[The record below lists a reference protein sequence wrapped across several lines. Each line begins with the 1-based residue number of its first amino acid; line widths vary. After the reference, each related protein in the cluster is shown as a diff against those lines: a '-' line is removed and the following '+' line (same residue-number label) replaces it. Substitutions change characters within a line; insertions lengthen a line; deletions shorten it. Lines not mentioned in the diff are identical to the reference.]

1 MVLSFSINKDV
12 VKGHL
17 DNNFS
22 LLGRSI
28 LRIITNYLNA
38 YLNTGSYRFGPDKL
52 PGLVIVL
59 SFTMAVLYDSSLP
72 FHHSISHQVLA
83 CDDVSKMP
91 LHLSIIFPLHLATY
105 LDFTVSLLITLTA
118 MIKLTDPHC
127 YREGKGHI
135 YHGNSYRSF

>member
-12 VKGHL
+12 VKDHL

-38 YLNTGSYRFGPDKL
+38 YLNTGCYRFGPDKL
-52 PGLVIVL
+52 PGLVIAL
-59 SFTMAVLYDSSLP
+59 SSTHGCSVWFFSPISSFYQSSSTCMWWCFQNASASLN
-72 FHHSISHQVLA
+72 
-83 CDDVSKMP
+83 
-91 LHLSIIFPLHLATY
+91 HLSSTSGY
-105 LDFTVSLLITLTA
+105 LLRFYCFFTDHFDSHD
-118 MIKLTDPHC
+118 KTDPHC